1 MVQRLVI
8 GCLALLVLTPP
19 SATAAIP
26 AFARRYRVSCQ
37 LCHEP
42 VPALTEFGEVFAAN
56 GLRMSPDEEPR
67 DTVDTGDE
75 LLWLFRDVPL
85 AVRLDAYVRA
95 YANGNVVTDFQ
106 TPWNLKVLSGGPISR
121 KLSYYVYFLL
131 FERGEVGGLED
142 AWVQVN
148 DVGGQP
154 IDVTAGQFQVSDPMF
169 KRELRLEYEDY
180 AVYRARIGD
189 QSADLTYE
197 RGLMAAADLAG
208 FTLTGQV
215 VNGNGIGAATSDRRL
230 DDNRLKNI
238 FGHVTRDIMP
248 PLRVGVMGYRGQ
260 QDGAAPAGPTLTNTL
275 WMVGADATVQ
285 IGALEINGQYVH
297 REDDRPTFTD
307 GEAPAVTDGGFAEL
321 LVRPPGSRWYG
332 VALYNR
338 VVCSRP
344 LLDVRLGGT
353 PGLRRHETLTGGGGY
368 VIRRNFRAYGEITGD
383 LEASRTL
390 VTIGLTTAF

>member
-1 MVQRLVI
+1 MIRR
-8 GCLALLVLTPP
+8 LALTALTMTLLAPAP
-19 SATAAIP
+19 VSAAIP

-37 LCHEP
+37 LCHNP
-42 VPALTEFGEVFAAN
+42 VPALTEFGEAFAGN
-56 GLRMSPDEEPR
+56 GLRMSSDEEPR
-67 DTVDTGDE
+67 DTIDTGDE
-75 LLWLFRDVPL
+75 LLWLFQDVPL

-95 YANGNVVTDFQ
+95 YGNGNVVTDFQ

-131 FERGEVGGLED
+131 YERGEVGGLED

-148 DVGGQP
+148 DIAGQP
-154 IDVTAGQFQVSDPMF
+154 VDVTVGQFQVSDPMF

-208 FTLTGQV
+208 FTFTGQI

-230 DDNRLKNI
+230 DDNRLKNV
-238 FGHVTRDIMP
+238 FGHLTRNVVP
-248 PLRVGVMGYRGQ
+248 ALRLGVMGYHGQ

-275 WMVGADATVQ
+275 WMVGGDATLQ
-285 IGALEINGQYVH
+285 IGAVELNGQYVH
-297 REDDRPTFTD
+297 REDNRPTFTD
-307 GEAPAVTDGGFAEL
+307 GEPAAVTDGGFAEL
-321 LVRPPGSRWYG
+321 VLRPPGSRWYG

-344 LLDVRLGGT
+344 LLDVRLGG
-353 PGLRRHETLTGGGGY
+353 GAAARRHETLTGGGGY
-368 VIRRNFRAYGEITGD
+368 VLRRNLRAYGEITGD
-383 LEASRTL
+383 LEASHTAF
-390 VTIGLTTAF
+390 TIGLTTAF